1 MNQNNNSIILTSSAS
16 KRIMNVLS
24 KDDSSQF
31 RVYVTGGGCSGFQYG
46 FKFDDNQAFD
56 DDVIDFG
63 SFKVLIDSLSY
74 PYLYGSTLDFVEDLS
89 GAKFVINNPNAK
101 TSLESDVASI
111 IIKNVPSIE
120 KIRMVNSGTE
130 ATMSAIR
137 LARGYTNRNKIIKFD
152 GCYHGHV
159 DSLLIKA
166 GSGVSTF
173 GLPDSPGIPED
184 LAKHTITCPYNNIE
198 AFIEIFNS
206 VKDDL
211 ASVIVEP
218 IAGNMG
224 FVPGTLKFLQ
234 TIRSYTETNN
244 SLLIFDEVMS
254 GFRVSLGGA
263 QEIYNIKPD
272 LTALGKVIGGGLPVG
287 AFGGKKEIMDYLAP
301 EGPVYQAGTLSGN
314 PLAMAA
320 GATLL
325 NLLIAQNPYKGLEEK
340 AKLILNGIK
349 EIMISSGIPFS
360 TNQIGGMFG
369 FFFSEELPKNISDV
383 SKTNDEMFSSF
394 INSCIENGI
403 YFAPSKYEAGF
414 ISAKHGDTEIDKTLE
429 VINKIV
435 KTGEIKK

>member
-1 MNQNNNSIILTSSAS
+1 MPGGVNSPVRAFKNINGNPIFFNKAKGAYLFDADGNKYIDFIGSWGPM
-16 KRIMNVLS
+16 IMGHSHPDIVNAI
-24 KDDSSQF
+24 K
-31 RVYVTGGGCSGFQYG
+31 
-46 FKFDDNQAFD
+46 NQAEL
-56 DDVIDFG
+56 G
-63 SFKVLIDSLSY
+63 TSY
-74 PYLYGSTLDFVEDLS
+74 
-89 GAKFVINNPNAK
+89 GAPTK
-101 TSLESDVASI
+101 LESDVASLI
-111 IIKNVPSIE
+111 IESVPSIE

-137 LARGYTNRNKIIKFD
+137 LARGFTKRNKIIKFD

-173 GLPDSPGIPED
+173 GLPDSPGIPKD
-184 LAKHTITCPYNNIE
+184 LAKHTITCPYNDIE
-198 AFIEIFNS
+198 AFIEIFNT
-206 VKDDL
+206 VQEDL
-211 ASVIVEP
+211 AAVIVEP

-224 FVPGTLKFLQ
+224 FVPGKVDFLK
-234 TIRSYTETNN
+234 TIREHTKSNN

-320 GATLL
+320 GSTLL
-325 NLLIAQNPYKGLEEK
+325 NLLMDKNPYEELEK
-340 AKLILNGIK
+340 NAKQMLDGMK
-349 EIMISSGIPFS
+349 EIMDSAGISFS

-369 FFFSEELPKNISDV
+369 FFFSEMLPANIEDV
-383 SKTNDEMFSSF
+383 SKTNDILFSSF
-394 INSCIENGI
+394 INACLKNGI

-414 ISAKHGDTEIDKTLE
+414 ISTMHGKIEIDKTLE
-429 VINKIV
+429 VVNKII
-435 KTGEIKK
+435 KSGEIKYEV